1 MRILGIDYGDAR
13 TGLSISDPSGFLAG
27 SPSVIHEW
35 NYAKLVDKLAA
46 FIQENKIEEIVL
58 GHPKNMDGTVGP
70 RAEKCETLAKELE
83 ERTGLHVVLWDER
96 RTTVAAHE
104 ILHRSGKKE
113 KKHRQNVDAVAAT
126 LILQGYLDLSAA
138 SDFRYI
144 YLYSILFRTCSPQ
157 VSVCIFPITS
167 FDKKHFLTIW
177 LFSATI
183 RKNFNTLPCA
193 SPAAC
198 GFCF

>member
-35 NYAKLVDKLAA
+35 NYAKLVDKLVA

-96 RTTVAAHE
+96 CTAAA
-104 ILHRSGKKE
+104 KK
-113 KKHRQNVDAVAAT
+113 KKSTARASMP
-126 LILQGYLDLSAA
+126 LQQRLSCRAIWILSAA
-138 SDFRYI
+138 SNFRFT
-144 YLYSILFRTCSPQ
+144 YLYSIFRHLFPAGA
-157 VSVCIFPITS
+157 VC
-167 FDKKHFLTIW
+167 
-177 LFSATI
+177 FSN
-183 RKNFNTLPCA
+183 NF
-193 SPAAC
+193 
-198 GFCF
+198 FR